1 MCGQGSEAGG
11 HPVKNTQTLPISLCF
26 FGKSSKS
33 GEIQQKVRKTFKFD
47 CIFFGKSSKS
57 GHIRQKVGSPFT
69 SDVILWEIHQIR
81 AHPAIRKPFKFH
93 GVSSENPTN
102 LAKSNK
108 KYAKFVANPSNLTV
122 FFGKSIKSGH
132 IRQKVRNPFEFDD
145 VCSGNPTNLALWRR
159 ASKQR
164 AARQRAARQRAARQR
179 AARQTAEAEDRG
191 HRTGAGGRIFQND
204 GCGARASTG
213 GSCG

>member
-1 MCGQGSEAGG
+1 MYFSGNPARA
-11 HPVKNTQTLPISLCF
+11 HPAKGCKPFEFVGVC
-26 FGKSSKS
+26 
-33 GEIQQKVRKTFKFD
+33 
-47 CIFFGKSSKS
+47 
-57 GHIRQKVGSPFT
+57 RQ
-69 SDVILWEIHQIR
+69 IHQIR

-164 AARQRAARQRAARQR
+164 AARQRAARQ
-179 AARQTAEAEDRG
+179 TAEAEDRGQRTEDRG